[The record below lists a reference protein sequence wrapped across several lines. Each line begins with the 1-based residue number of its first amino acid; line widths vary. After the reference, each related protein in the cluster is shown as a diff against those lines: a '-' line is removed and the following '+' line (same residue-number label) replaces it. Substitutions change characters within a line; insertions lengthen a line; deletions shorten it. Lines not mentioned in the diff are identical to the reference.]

1 METRYRTILEA
12 IRFYIDNEK
21 YPSLDIVRGYVN
33 LALNPLNQKKD
44 GDQDNDQT
52 A

>member
-1 METRYRTILEA
+1 MEVRYKTFLEA

-21 YPSLDIVRGYVN
+21 YPNFDIVRGYVN

-44 GDQDNDQT
+44 GDQDDDQT

>member
-1 METRYRTILEA
+1 MEERYKTFLEA

-21 YPSLDIVRGYVN
+21 YPSFDIVRGYVN
-33 LALNPLNQKKD
+33 LAPNPLNQKKD